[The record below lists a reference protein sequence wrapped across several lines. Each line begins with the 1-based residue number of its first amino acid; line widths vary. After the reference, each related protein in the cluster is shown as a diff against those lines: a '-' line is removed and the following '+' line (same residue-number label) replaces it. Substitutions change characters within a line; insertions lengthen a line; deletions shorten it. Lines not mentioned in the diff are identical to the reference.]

1 MHILVQIGA
10 EILET
15 LNSKKK
21 KKKYRNDSMESL
33 REWN

>member
-15 LNSKKK
+15 LNSKKIYI
-21 KKKYRNDSMESL
+21 YRNDSMESL

>member
-21 KKKYRNDSMESL
+21 KKYRNDSMESL